1 MTLEKKGKGG
11 SFSSFIIVILRHS
24 KTSHHIR
31 YTYIKMTGENRG
43 IRKYLRMLWFG
54 RKMAKLLEEL
64 ILEKDEKS

>member
-1 MTLEKKGKGG
+1 
-11 SFSSFIIVILRHS
+11 
-24 KTSHHIR
+24 
-31 YTYIKMTGENRG
+31 MTGENRG